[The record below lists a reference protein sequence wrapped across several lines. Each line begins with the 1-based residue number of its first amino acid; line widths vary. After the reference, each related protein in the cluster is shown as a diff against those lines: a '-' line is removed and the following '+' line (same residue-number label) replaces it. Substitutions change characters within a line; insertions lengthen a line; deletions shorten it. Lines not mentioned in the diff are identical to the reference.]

1 MTVGLV
7 GLRVFAFADDGADS
21 QLCVTPAHAAGR
33 AVWCTMPVVATVDAI
48 IVASNAPRQIPETH
62 QRRMIMSGC
71 CFRPKRGQLSSQGRY
86 PPTLRRVADKTII
99 FSSRREEKMFCRH
112 MANEQLACD
121 LAFDR
126 ALAALVRPRF
136 LFSVCWFFV
145 TSTIACEEVAAVP
158 LFLVAA
164 PLMPDVVTSTGT
176 KRAFSA
182 VAAATAAAA
191 AMVSSSSS
199 SSSSAA
205 AASSSSI
212 AAPTVTGEPLR
223 ARFVQRA
230 VVSRN
235 RPSLATRSRGW
246 PRAGAAIVPAGFN
259 RVCFDYSE
267 KRDGSKLQPLNDYL
281 RFLGRVYAQAA
292 VSTFDGLTTHFKS
305 AAWTDILEPFSDQNL
320 SHLLSNL
327 MAESVNC
334 NTVQNNIPITRIQ
347 LADDERCNALGAF
360 LNYQSRSLAATTWMF
375 WTRAQHAAFK
385 RFLTAR
391 LEREFPGRR
400 FQADTV
406 ARLVAAVFDCSFQF
420 GNESETFHLLLRSV
434 IKDQLPESV
443 NSANDSSF
451 VLRFLSRKHKTIQLA
466 DNIRSARDQLDV
478 AAFGRFEKIQIAPPT
493 RDRLVERL
501 GAFNAYVVGIAL
513 TAPIRHR
520 LVGSGPLAL
529 LAPARTGAQAPFVGD
544 IDLAVD
550 FSPNETPDQREKR
563 RAASKTFWTKVI
575 NELLEKNNQL
585 KVNVRNS
592 DTCLHFDV
600 IWKADQTLVAKFDVC
615 DALEGPKSL
624 PLAPSLNLA
633 LSFDASSDS
642 GFALELYRNDPF
654 ERDDVAALLRAR
666 DHAAA
671 GRVSLRRY
679 SFIRETVDAAEAAYM
694 QRAVAYGRRW
704 QVFEDRRRVE
714 GETAVTMTSLD
725 FFLPPCRVRA
735 QSGRL
740 LLEASPPGFTAKAW
754 KDLIGVDLR
763 VLAKALVRARDD
775 VLQNSRAADTD
786 AARTADAAKAM
797 AEANAA
803 FLAKQIERAAL
814 RREAAQHAV
823 AVTDAVPVAVTHVSV
838 TATTMDVDDNDE
850 SQPEPATVVVSTPW
864 LDLDADDIAIDVG
877 DGDGDDYADATPAPR
892 WTNLDKLSFC
902 LGFAAP
908 FGRGLRSAYLCD
920 GRVAVRALAFMQSEL
935 GEDLQRKRGKAISSV
950 TRLLPQLS
958 SSTFRSY
965 VLPKAIFD
973 KSNLFGCHGHGKLPH
988 GRLVVVNGDKIVER
1002 LAWGI
1007 GAKTPRQQFDR
1018 ILELSQ
1024 AIPRGKSVD
1033 GSECLDPLYGFWRG
1047 KAKALRVCA
1056 DGLRFLVDP
1065 RIEARER
1072 RSAATTNAKMR
1083 LDRLKELGAQM
1094 VKSVPAI
1101 KLEFDGDVRRAEE
1114 TMDNGGLL
1122 QKWRDCQ
1129 KILTNRGA
1137 AEVENRAAARAS
1149 RAAPLPPQLPP
1160 PRQSDLASSFGK
1172 PPTGAVDVFKKIAKA
1187 PSASDAFDF
1196 LLSASPP
1203 RACVYLDRGFT
1214 SKDAV
1219 IETDALKET
1228 VDVKDSFTNNG
1239 STDKAVRCG
1248 KSSILYVRRKLL
1260 REHDE
1265 HTALVFVDG
1274 GKAGGF
1280 VLVNDSGADIFSI
1293 NIDKFSRRFLMSD
1306 DRQHGDRGARER
1318 GALARRKQY
1327 DEALLDLLARRAAHK
1342 HRTIVILGRNWT
1354 LGWQQITFELLQRDV
1369 GVLLLEES
1377 GTSKNCSCCLKELR
1391 SVKGSVIKFV
1401 CKKALEA
1408 VRELDKLKPVAIAA
1422 TEITHHGGGGDDDD
1436 ESEAQHSKKKLR
1448 LSEKPAATPAAR
1460 DKPAAFPPLDT
1471 SLAQSIESMQ
1481 TQRCDNTLELPTAD
1495 DGEHEKTAR
1504 CGLTARE
1511 VDSCAQQTQL
1521 GRTHTDSTKGRIAG
1535 VTSTAVTKLQL
1546 TKLQTLLM
1554 MPKDDVF
1561 VSKRRRLL
1569 VMLAVAHDKLRLD
1582 DAETVARANESDERV
1597 KELEKIKLPSSHD
1610 GLGVIQ
1616 TLARVTAPSL
1626 QSLVGNKSTVVK
1638 PQPTRRLGV
1647 MDAIAAVR
1655 GRQFWQVMSHMSTSK
1670 LERKWERVVTRAR
1683 CDQCKSTRQRCQE
1696 CLGARLAASAK
1707 LSCVGS
1713 GHCAC
1718 TAQSKVDAK
1727 NTARVEHKYDM
1738 WRLRSCQHQHQQQQQ
1753 QSSSEQQQPLGPKNN
1768 TSHIVQ
1774 RDLNATLAFS
1784 AILVVD
1790 NACAGRSR
1798 SFCRSQCPL
1807 SSRAGSKDTIHF
1819 SPEK

>member
-7 GLRVFAFADDGADS
+7 GLPVFASADDGADS

-48 IVASNAPRQIPETH
+48 VVALYAPRQIPETH

-99 FSSRREEKMFCRH
+99 FSSRRQEKMYCRRL
-112 MANEQLACD
+112 ANEQLACD

-158 LFLVAA
+158 LILVAA

-182 VAAATAAAA
+182 VATATAAAA

-199 SSSSAA
+199 SSSAA
-205 AASSSSI
+205 AASSSM
-212 AAPTVTGEPLR
+212 AAPTATGEPLR
-223 ARFVQRA
+223 ARFVHRA
-230 VVSRN
+230 VSRN

-246 PRAGAAIVPAGFN
+246 PRAGAAIVPAGLR

-267 KRDGSKLQPLNDYL
+267 QRDGSKLEPLNDYL

-292 VSTFDGLTTHFKS
+292 VSTFDALTAHFKS
-305 AAWTDILEPFSDQNL
+305 AAWTDILEPFSDQDL

-334 NTVQNNIPITRIQ
+334 NTVDNGIPITRVQ
-347 LADDERCNALGAF
+347 LADDERCIALGAF
-360 LNYQSRSLAATTWMF
+360 LNYQSRSLAATTLMF
-375 WTRAQHAAFK
+375 WTRAQNFAFK

-391 LEREFPGRR
+391 LERELPGRR

-420 GNESETFHLLLRSV
+420 GNENETFHLLFRAV
-434 IKDQLPESV
+434 ITGQLPESV
-443 NSANDSSF
+443 KANDGSF
-451 VLRFLSRKHKTIQLA
+451 VLRFLSRKYKTIQLA
-466 DNIRSARDQLDV
+466 ETTRNARRRLDV
-478 AAFGRFEKIQIAPPT
+478 AALGRLETIQIAPPT
-493 RDRLVERL
+493 RGRLVERL

-513 TAPIRHR
+513 TAQTRHR

-529 LAPARTGAQAPFVGD
+529 LAPLRTGAQAPFVGD

-550 FSPNETPDQREKR
+550 FSPTETPDQREKR

-575 NELLEKNNQL
+575 NELLEQSKEL
-585 KVNVRNS
+585 KVSVRDS

-615 DALEGPKSL
+615 DAVEGPKSL

-633 LSFDASSDS
+633 LSFDASSPS
-642 GFALELYRNDPF
+642 GFALELYHNDPL
-654 ERDDVAALLRAR
+654 EHDDVAALQRAR
-666 DHAAA
+666 AHASS
-671 GRVSLRRY
+671 GHVYLRR
-679 SFIRETVDAAEAAYM
+679 SAFIRETVDAAEAAYM

-740 LLEASPPGFTAKAW
+740 VLEASPPGFTAKAW

-763 VLAKALVRARDD
+763 VLAAVLVRARDD

-803 FLAKQIERAAL
+803 FLAKQIARAAQ

-823 AVTDAVPVAVTHVSV
+823 AVADAVPVAVTHVSV
-838 TATTMDVDDNDE
+838 TATTMDLDDNE
-850 SQPEPATVVVSTPW
+850 SQLPEPATLVVSAPW

-877 DGDGDDYADATPAPR
+877 DGDGDDYEDATPAPR
-892 WTNLDKLSFC
+892 WTNVDKLSFC

-908 FGRGLRSAYLCD
+908 FGRGLRSAFLCD

-935 GEDLQRKRGKAISSV
+935 GEDLQRTRGKLISSA
-950 TRLLPQLS
+950 TRVLPMLS
-958 SSTFRSY
+958 NSTFRSY

-973 KSNLFGCHGHGKLPH
+973 KSNLFSCHGNAPH

-1007 GAKTPRQQFDR
+1007 GAKSPRQQFDR

-1033 GSECLDPLYGFWRG
+1033 GSECRDPLYGFWRRD
-1047 KAKALRVCA
+1047 AKAIRVCV

-1065 RIEARER
+1065 RIEVQER
-1072 RSAATTNAKMR
+1072 RSAAKMNAKTR
-1083 LDRLKELGAQM
+1083 LDRLKEVGAN
-1094 VKSVPAI
+1094 VIKSVPAI
-1101 KLEFDGDVRRAEE
+1101 TPEFDGDVARAEE
-1114 TMDNGGLL
+1114 TTDNGGLL

-1129 KILTNRGA
+1129 NILTSRGA
-1137 AEVENRAAARAS
+1137 AEVEKRAMARAS
-1149 RAAPLPPQLPP
+1149 RAAPVPPPQLPP
-1160 PRQSDLASSFGK
+1160 PRQSDLASSFDK
-1172 PPTGAVDVFKKIAKA
+1172 PPSGAVDVFKKIVKA
-1187 PSASDAFDF
+1187 PSATAAFDF

-1228 VDVKDSFTNNG
+1228 VNVKDSFTNDG
-1239 STDKAVRCG
+1239 SKDSAVRCG

-1280 VLVNDSGADIFSI
+1280 ILVNDSGADMFSI
-1293 NIDKFSRRFLMSD
+1293 NVDKFSRRFLMND
-1306 DRQHGDRGARER
+1306 DRQHGNGRGARER

-1377 GTSKNCSCCLKELR
+1377 GTSKNCSCCLKELKP
-1391 SVKGSVIKFV
+1391 VQGTLTKFV

-1422 TEITHHGGGGDDDD
+1422 TEITHHDDDDDDD
-1436 ESEAQHSKKKLR
+1436 ESEAQHYKKKLR

-1460 DKPAAFPPLDT
+1460 AKPAAFPPLDT

-1481 TQRCDNTLELPTAD
+1481 TQRCNNTLELPIAD
-1495 DGEHEKTAR
+1495 DGEQEKTAR
-1504 CGLTARE
+1504 CGLTARD
-1511 VDSCAQQTQL
+1511 VHSCAQQTQL
-1521 GRTHTDSTKGRIAG
+1521 GRTHTDPTRGRIAG
-1535 VTSTAVTKLQL
+1535 VTSTAVTKMQL
-1546 TKLQTLLM
+1546 TKLQTVLM
-1554 MPKDDVF
+1554 TPKDDEF

-1626 QSLVGNKSTVVK
+1626 QSLVGNKSTVVE

-1738 WRLRSCQHQHQQQQQ
+1738 WRLRSCQHQQQQQ
-1753 QSSSEQQQPLGPKNN
+1753 QSSCEQQQPLGPKNN

-1819 SPEK
+1819 SGEKVN

>member
-1 MTVGLV
+1 
-7 GLRVFAFADDGADS
+7 
-21 QLCVTPAHAAGR
+21 
-33 AVWCTMPVVATVDAI
+33 MPVVATVDAI
-48 IVASNAPRQIPETH
+48 VVASNAPRQIPETH

-86 PPTLRRVADKTII
+86 PPTLRCVAEKTFI
-99 FSSRREEKMFCRH
+99 FSSRRQEKLFCRRL
-112 MANEQLACD
+112 ANEQLACD

-145 TSTIACEEVAAVP
+145 TSTVACEEVAAVP
-158 LFLVAA
+158 LILVAA

-176 KRAFSA
+176 KRAFS
-182 VAAATAAAA
+182 VFTAATAAAA
-191 AMVSSSSS
+191 SLVSSSSS

-205 AASSSSI
+205 AAAASSM
-212 AAPTVTGEPLR
+212 AAPTATGEPLR
-223 ARFVQRA
+223 ARFVHRA
-230 VVSRN
+230 VSRN
-235 RPSLATRSRGW
+235 RPSLATRCRGW
-246 PRAGAAIVPAGFN
+246 PRAGAAIVPAEFN

-375 WTRAQHAAFK
+375 WTRAQNVAFK

-420 GNESETFHLLLRSV
+420 GNENETFHLLLRAV
-434 IKDQLPESV
+434 IKGQLPEFV
-443 NSANDSSF
+443 NSANNSSF
-451 VLRFLSRKHKTIQLA
+451 VLRFLSRKYKTIQLA
-466 DNIRSARDQLDV
+466 ETTRNARDQLDV

-544 IDLAVD
+544 VDLAVD

-563 RAASKTFWTKVI
+563 RADTKTFWTKVI

-600 IWKADQTLVAKFDVC
+600 IWKVDQTLVAKFDVC
-615 DALEGPKSL
+615 DAVEGPKSL

-633 LSFDASSDS
+633 LSLFDASSDS
-642 GFALELYRNDPF
+642 GFALELYHNDPL
-654 ERDDVAALLRAR
+654 EHDDVAALQRAR
-666 DHAAA
+666 AHASS
-671 GRVSLRRY
+671 GHVYLRRF

-740 LLEASPPGFTAKAW
+740 LLEASPPGITAKAW

-763 VLAKALVRARDD
+763 VLAAALVRARDD

-786 AARTADAAKAM
+786 AARTADAAKAV

-803 FLAKQIERAAL
+803 FLAKQIARAAM

-823 AVTDAVPVAVTHVSV
+823 AVADAVPVAVTHVSV
-838 TATTMDVDDNDE
+838 TATTMDLDDNDE
-850 SQPEPATVVVSTPW
+850 SQPEPATLVVSTPW
-864 LDLDADDIAIDVG
+864 LELDVDDIAIDVG
-877 DGDGDDYADATPAPR
+877 DGDGDDYEDVTPAPR
-892 WTNLDKLSFC
+892 WTNVDKLSFC

-908 FGRGLRSAYLCD
+908 FGRGLRSAFLCD

-935 GEDLQRKRGKAISSV
+935 GEDLQRKRGKLISSA

-958 SSTFRSY
+958 SNTFRSY

-973 KSNLFGCHGHGKLPH
+973 QYNLFGCYGKPH

-1002 LAWGI
+1002 LAWGSR

-1033 GSECLDPLYGFWRG
+1033 GSECRDPLYGFWRG
-1047 KAKALRVCA
+1047 KARAVRVCV

-1065 RIEARER
+1065 RIEVQER
-1072 RSAATTNAKMR
+1072 RLAAKTNAKTR
-1083 LDRLKELGAQM
+1083 LDRLREVGANV

-1101 KLEFDGDVRRAEE
+1101 TPEFDGDVARAGQ
-1114 TMDNGGLL
+1114 TTDNGGLL

-1129 KILTNRGA
+1129 NILTSRGA
-1137 AEVENRAAARAS
+1137 AEVEKRAAARAS
-1149 RAAPLPPQLPP
+1149 RAAPVPPQLPP
-1160 PRQSDLASSFGK
+1160 PRQSDLASSFDK
-1172 PPTGAVDVFKKIAKA
+1172 PPTGAVDVFKKIVKA
-1187 PSASDAFDF
+1187 PSATAAFDF

-1280 VLVNDSGADIFSI
+1280 ILVNDSGADMFSI
-1293 NIDKFSRRFLMSD
+1293 NVDKFSRRFLMND
-1306 DRQHGDRGARER
+1306 DRQHGDRGVRQR

-1377 GTSKNCSCCLKELR
+1377 GTSKNCSCCLKELK
-1391 SVKGSVIKFV
+1391 SVQGTVIKFV

-1422 TEITHHGGGGDDDD
+1422 TEITHHDDDDDDDDD
-1436 ESEAQHSKKKLR
+1436 ESKAQHYKKKLR
-1448 LSEKPAATPAAR
+1448 LSEKPAAKPAAR

-1504 CGLTARE
+1504 CGLTARD

-1521 GRTHTDSTKGRIAG
+1521 GRTHTDPTKGRI
-1535 VTSTAVTKLQL
+1535 VSVVSTAVTKLQL
-1546 TKLQTLLM
+1546 TKLQTVLM
-1554 MPKDDVF
+1554 MPKDGVF

-1707 LSCVGS
+1707 LSCVDS

-1727 NTARVEHKYDM
+1727 NTARVEHQYDM

-1753 QSSSEQQQPLGPKNN
+1753 SSCEQQQPLGPKNN

>member
-7 GLRVFAFADDGADS
+7 GLPVADYGADS

-33 AVWCTMPVVATVDAI
+33 AVWCTMPMVATVDAI
-48 IVASNAPRQIPETH
+48 IVASNAPRQLPESH

-86 PPTLRRVADKTII
+86 PPTLRRVAEKTFI
-99 FSSRREEKMFCRH
+99 FSSRREEKMYCRRL
-112 MANEQLACD
+112 ANEQLACD

-126 ALAALVRPRF
+126 ALAALMRPRF
-136 LFSVCWFFV
+136 LFSVCWCVV
-145 TSTIACEEVAAVP
+145 TTAVACEEHAVVP
-158 LFLVAA
+158 WVLVAA
-164 PLMPDVVTSTGT
+164 PLMPDVVTGTGT
-176 KRAFSA
+176 KRAFS
-182 VAAATAAAA
+182 VFTATAAAA

-205 AASSSSI
+205 AASSSM

-230 VVSRN
+230 VISRN

-267 KRDGSKLQPLNDYL
+267 KRDGSKLEPLNDYL
-281 RFLGRVYAQAA
+281 RFLGHLHAQAA
-292 VSTFDGLTTHFKS
+292 VSTIDALTAHFKS

-320 SHLLSNL
+320 SDLLSNL
-327 MAESVNC
+327 MAESVDC
-334 NTVQNNIPITRIQ
+334 NIVDNGIPITRVQ
-347 LADDERCNALGAF
+347 LAEDERCIALGAF
-360 LNYQSRSLAATTWMF
+360 LNYQSRSLAATTWLF
-375 WTRAQHAAFK
+375 WTRAQNFAFK

-434 IKDQLPESV
+434 IKDQLPQ
-443 NSANDSSF
+443 ANDGSF

-466 DNIRSARDQLDV
+466 DNIRNARGFLDIV
-478 AAFGRFEKIQIAPPT
+478 AIGRLEKIHIAPPT
-493 RDRLVERL
+493 RSRLVERL

-513 TAPIRHR
+513 TAHTRHR

-544 IDLAVD
+544 VDLAVD
-550 FSPNETPDQREKR
+550 FSPTETPDQRNKR
-563 RAASKTFWTKVI
+563 RADTKTFWKKVI
-575 NELLEKNNQL
+575 NELLEQSKEL
-585 KVNVRNS
+585 KLNVRDS

-600 IWKADQTLVAKFDVC
+600 IWKADQTLVAKLDVG
-615 DALEGPKSL
+615 DALEGSKSW

-671 GRVSLRRY
+671 GRVYLRR
-679 SFIRETVDAAEAAYM
+679 SAFIRETVDAAEAAYM

-714 GETAVTMTSLD
+714 GEALVTTALD

-754 KDLIGVDLR
+754 KDLMGVDLR
-763 VLAKALVRARDD
+763 ALAKALVRARDD

-814 RREAAQHAV
+814 RRAAAQHAV

-838 TATTMDVDDNDE
+838 TATTMDLDDNDE

-864 LDLDADDIAIDVG
+864 LELDADDVAMDVG
-877 DGDGDDYADATPAPR
+877 SGDGDDYEDATPAPR
-892 WTNLDKLSFC
+892 WTNVDKLSFC

-935 GEDLQRKRGKAISSV
+935 GEDLQRTRGKPISSA
-950 TRLLPQLS
+950 TRVLPMLS
-958 SSTFRSY
+958 NSTFRSY

-988 GRLVVVNGDKIVER
+988 GRLVVVDGDNKIVER

-1007 GAKTPRQQFDR
+1007 GAKSPRQQFDR

-1033 GSECLDPLYGFWRG
+1033 GSECRDPLYGFWRRD
-1047 KAKALRVCA
+1047 AKAIRVCV

-1065 RIEARER
+1065 EIEARER
-1072 RSAATTNAKMR
+1072 RSAAKMNAKTR
-1083 LDRLKELGAQM
+1083 LDRLKEVGANV

-1101 KLEFDGDVRRAEE
+1101 TPEFDGDVARAEE
-1114 TMDNGGLL
+1114 TTDNGGLL

-1129 KILTNRGA
+1129 NILTSRGA
-1137 AEVENRAAARAS
+1137 AEVEKRAAARAS
-1149 RAAPLPPQLPP
+1149 RAASVPPQLPP

-1172 PPTGAVDVFKKIAKA
+1172 PPTGAVDVFRTIVKA

-1228 VDVKDSFTNNG
+1228 VNVKDSFTNDG
-1239 STDKAVRCG
+1239 TKDSAVRCG

-1280 VLVNDSGADIFSI
+1280 ILVNDSGADMFSI
-1293 NIDKFSRRFLMSD
+1293 NVDKFSRRFLMND
-1306 DRQHGDRGARER
+1306 DRQHGNGRGARER

-1354 LGWQQITFELLQRDV
+1354 LGWQHITFELLQRDV

-1377 GTSKNCSCCLKELR
+1377 GTSKNCSCCLKELKP
-1391 SVKGSVIKFV
+1391 VQGTLTKFV

-1422 TEITHHGGGGDDDD
+1422 TEITHHDDDDDDD
-1436 ESEAQHSKKKLR
+1436 ESEAQHYKKKLR

-1460 DKPAAFPPLDT
+1460 AKPAAFPPLDT

-1481 TQRCDNTLELPTAD
+1481 TQRCNNTLELPIAD
-1495 DGEHEKTAR
+1495 DGEQEKTAR
-1504 CGLTARE
+1504 CGLTARD
-1511 VDSCAQQTQL
+1511 VHNLTIS
-1521 GRTHTDSTKGRIAG
+1521 RTKSGNCRVIKCPRW
-1535 VTSTAVTKLQL
+1535 
-1546 TKLQTLLM
+1546 
-1554 MPKDDVF
+1554 
-1561 VSKRRRLL
+1561 SKR
-1569 VMLAVAHDKLRLD
+1569 
-1582 DAETVARANESDERV
+1582 
-1597 KELEKIKLPSSHD
+1597 
-1610 GLGVIQ
+1610 
-1616 TLARVTAPSL
+1616 
-1626 QSLVGNKSTVVK
+1626 
-1638 PQPTRRLGV
+1638 
-1647 MDAIAAVR
+1647 
-1655 GRQFWQVMSHMSTSK
+1655 
-1670 LERKWERVVTRAR
+1670 
-1683 CDQCKSTRQRCQE
+1683 
-1696 CLGARLAASAK
+1696 
-1707 LSCVGS
+1707 
-1713 GHCAC
+1713 
-1718 TAQSKVDAK
+1718 
-1727 NTARVEHKYDM
+1727 
-1738 WRLRSCQHQHQQQQQ
+1738 
-1753 QSSSEQQQPLGPKNN
+1753 
-1768 TSHIVQ
+1768 
-1774 RDLNATLAFS
+1774 
-1784 AILVVD
+1784 
-1790 NACAGRSR
+1790 
-1798 SFCRSQCPL
+1798 
-1807 SSRAGSKDTIHF
+1807 
-1819 SPEK
+1819 

>member
-1 MTVGLV
+1 
-7 GLRVFAFADDGADS
+7 
-21 QLCVTPAHAAGR
+21 
-33 AVWCTMPVVATVDAI
+33 
-48 IVASNAPRQIPETH
+48 
-62 QRRMIMSGC
+62 
-71 CFRPKRGQLSSQGRY
+71 
-86 PPTLRRVADKTII
+86 
-99 FSSRREEKMFCRH
+99 
-112 MANEQLACD
+112 
-121 LAFDR
+121 
-126 ALAALVRPRF
+126 
-136 LFSVCWFFV
+136 
-145 TSTIACEEVAAVP
+145 
-158 LFLVAA
+158 
-164 PLMPDVVTSTGT
+164 
-176 KRAFSA
+176 
-182 VAAATAAAA
+182 
-191 AMVSSSSS
+191 
-199 SSSSAA
+199 
-205 AASSSSI
+205 
-212 AAPTVTGEPLR
+212 
-223 ARFVQRA
+223 
-230 VVSRN
+230 
-235 RPSLATRSRGW
+235 
-246 PRAGAAIVPAGFN
+246 
-259 RVCFDYSE
+259 
-267 KRDGSKLQPLNDYL
+267 
-281 RFLGRVYAQAA
+281 
-292 VSTFDGLTTHFKS
+292 
-305 AAWTDILEPFSDQNL
+305 
-320 SHLLSNL
+320 
-327 MAESVNC
+327 
-334 NTVQNNIPITRIQ
+334 
-347 LADDERCNALGAF
+347 
-360 LNYQSRSLAATTWMF
+360 
-375 WTRAQHAAFK
+375 
-385 RFLTAR
+385 
-391 LEREFPGRR
+391 
-400 FQADTV
+400 
-406 ARLVAAVFDCSFQF
+406 
-420 GNESETFHLLLRSV
+420 
-434 IKDQLPESV
+434 
-443 NSANDSSF
+443 
-451 VLRFLSRKHKTIQLA
+451 
-466 DNIRSARDQLDV
+466 
-478 AAFGRFEKIQIAPPT
+478 
-493 RDRLVERL
+493 
-501 GAFNAYVVGIAL
+501 
-513 TAPIRHR
+513 
-520 LVGSGPLAL
+520 
-529 LAPARTGAQAPFVGD
+529 
-544 IDLAVD
+544 
-550 FSPNETPDQREKR
+550 
-563 RAASKTFWTKVI
+563 
-575 NELLEKNNQL
+575 LLEQSKEL
-585 KVNVRNS
+585 KLNVRDS

-615 DALEGPKSL
+615 DALEGSKSW

-633 LSFDASSDS
+633 LSFDASSPS
-642 GFALELYRNDPF
+642 GFALELYHNDPL
-654 ERDDVAALLRAR
+654 EHDDVAALQRAR
-666 DHAAA
+666 THASS
-671 GRVSLRRY
+671 GHVYLRRF

-714 GETAVTMTSLD
+714 GEALVTTALD

-740 LLEASPPGFTAKAW
+740 LLEASPPGFAAKAW
-754 KDLIGVDLR
+754 KDLIGIDLR
-763 VLAKALVRARDD
+763 VLAAALVQARDD
-775 VLQNSRAADTD
+775 VLKHSRASDTD
-786 AARTADAAKAM
+786 AARTADAAKAV

-803 FLAKQIERAAL
+803 FLAKQIERAAQ
-814 RREAAQHAV
+814 RREAAQHQHAV
-823 AVTDAVPVAVTHVSV
+823 AVADAVPVAVTHVSV
-838 TATTMDVDDNDE
+838 TATTMDVDDNE
-850 SQPEPATVVVSTPW
+850 SQLPAATVVVSTPW

-877 DGDGDDYADATPAPR
+877 DGDGDDYEDATPAPR
-892 WTNLDKLSFC
+892 WTNVDKLSFC

-908 FGRGLRSAYLCD
+908 FGRGLRSAFLCD

-935 GEDLQRKRGKAISSV
+935 GEDLQRTRGKLISSA

-958 SSTFRSY
+958 SNTFRSY

-973 KSNLFGCHGHGKLPH
+973 QYNLFGCYGKPH

-1002 LAWGI
+1002 LAWGSR

-1033 GSECLDPLYGFWRG
+1033 GSESSDPLYGFWRS
-1047 KAKALRVCA
+1047 KARAVRVCV

-1065 RIEARER
+1065 RIEVQER
-1072 RSAATTNAKMR
+1072 RLAAKTNAKMR
-1083 LDRLKELGAQM
+1083 LDRLREVGAN
-1094 VKSVPAI
+1094 VITSVPAI
-1101 KLEFDGDVRRAEE
+1101 KLEFDGDVARAEE

-1129 KILTNRGA
+1129 NILASRGG
-1137 AEVENRAAARAS
+1137 AEVEKRAATRAS
-1149 RAAPLPPQLPP
+1149 RAAPVPP
-1160 PRQSDLASSFGK
+1160 PLPSSRQSDLASSFGK

-1187 PSASDAFDF
+1187 PSATAAFDF

-1228 VDVKDSFTNNG
+1228 IDVKESFTNDG
-1239 STDKAVRCG
+1239 SKDSAVRCG

-1280 VLVNDSGADIFSI
+1280 ILVNDSGADMFSV
-1293 NIDKFSRRFLMSD
+1293 NIDKFSRRFLMND
-1306 DRQHGDRGARER
+1306 DRQHGNGRGARER

-1377 GTSKNCSCCLKELR
+1377 GTSKNCSCCLEELK
-1391 SVKGSVIKFV
+1391 SVKGTLIKFV

-1422 TEITHHGGGGDDDD
+1422 TEITHHDDDDDDDDDDD

-1481 TQRCDNTLELPTAD
+1481 TQRCNNTLELPTAD
-1495 DGEHEKTAR
+1495 DGEQEKTAR
-1504 CGLTARE
+1504 CGLTARD
-1511 VDSCAQQTQL
+1511 VDLCAQQTQL
-1521 GRTHTDSTKGRIAG
+1521 GRTHTDPTRGRIAG

-1546 TKLQTLLM
+1546 TKLQTVLM

-1610 GLGVIQ
+1610 GLSVIQ

-1638 PQPTRRLGV
+1638 PQPSRRLGV

-1738 WRLRSCQHQHQQQQQ
+1738 WRLRSCQHQQQQQ
-1753 QSSSEQQQPLGPKNN
+1753 QSSCEQQQPLGPKNN

-1819 SPEK
+1819 SGEK